1 MTEITLPV
9 EGMTCASCQAHVQ
22 RALAGTPGVQQATVN
37 LMMGSATV
45 RFDPS
50 LVSAGALVEAITAS
64 GYGSPVPITQAD
76 ALAEDAEREA
86 AQHAESRAWMRRAAG
101 SLLTGA
107 LAMWLSMPLM
117 HDGAHAEP
125 WRLWTLLVM
134 TTGVMAWA
142 GRPFYVRA
150 AGALRRGTSDM
161 NVLVAL
167 GTGAAYLTSVA
178 ATLQPHAMATAAG
191 TPPVYF
197 EAVVFILGLLSLG
210 HALESRAKAQTLSA
224 LRQLAHLRPT
234 RARVRRGLLEEDIPV
249 DDVRTGDLVIVRPG
263 ERIPVDGRVRTGT
276 GAIDESMLTG
286 ESLPVDKGPG
296 DRLVGATI
304 NHTGAFE
311 LEATTVGEASTLA
324 QVLRMMR
331 EAQASQAPI
340 QRLADR
346 IAAVFVPVVL
356 AIAALTLAAW
366 WWLPDSPSWAR
377 ALMPAVSVLV
387 IACPCAMGL
396 AVPTAVMVATGRGA
410 TMGVLIKGGE
420 PLERLASADVIVFDK
435 TGTLTAGHPAVAA
448 VVPMPGVDAAQM
460 LKVAA
465 ALERRS
471 EHPLAAAIVRHAES
485 LQIPAAS
492 VSMVSL
498 VAGRGARGTV
508 GLRHVLVG
516 TATMLADEG
525 VAVEAL
531 QALAD
536 DAAREGQTCVCV
548 AIDRKPAGVIALA
561 DTVRPTAAAAI
572 AALRQRG
579 LAVAMLSGDRRAAAE
594 AVARQVGID
603 HVEAGLLP
611 GDKLEA
617 IRRMQREGRRVVMVG
632 DGVNDAPALAQ
643 ADVGVAVGSGTD
655 IAAAAAGV
663 TLMRS
668 DLGALVDAVRLA
680 HAAMRTMRQ
689 NLFWAFVYNIIGIPV
704 AAGLLY
710 PSLGLLLSPVM
721 ASAAMAFS
729 SVSVV
734 TNSLRL
740 RHLR

>member
-1 MTEITLPV
+1 
-9 EGMTCASCQAHVQ
+9 
-22 RALAGTPGVQQATVN
+22 
-37 LMMGSATV
+37 
-45 RFDPS
+45 
-50 LVSAGALVEAITAS
+50 
-64 GYGSPVPITQAD
+64 
-76 ALAEDAEREA
+76 
-86 AQHAESRAWMRRAAG
+86 
-101 SLLTGA
+101 
-107 LAMWLSMPLM
+107 
-117 HDGAHAEP
+117 
-125 WRLWTLLVM
+125 
-134 TTGVMAWA
+134 
-142 GRPFYVRA
+142 
-150 AGALRRGTSDM
+150 
-161 NVLVAL
+161 
-167 GTGAAYLTSVA
+167 
-178 ATLQPHAMATAAG
+178 
-191 TPPVYF
+191 
-197 EAVVFILGLLSLG
+197 
-210 HALESRAKAQTLSA
+210 
-224 LRQLAHLRPT
+224 
-234 RARVRRGLLEEDIPV
+234 
-249 DDVRTGDLVIVRPG
+249 
-263 ERIPVDGRVRTGT
+263 
-276 GAIDESMLTG
+276 
-286 ESLPVDKGPG
+286 
-296 DRLVGATI
+296 
-304 NHTGAFE
+304 
-311 LEATTVGEASTLA
+311 
-324 QVLRMMR
+324 
-331 EAQASQAPI
+331 
-340 QRLADR
+340 
-346 IAAVFVPVVL
+346 
-356 AIAALTLAAW
+356 
-366 WWLPDSPSWAR
+366 
-377 ALMPAVSVLV
+377 MPAVSVLV